1 MEARR
6 CAVAMKHLV
15 HADIVDC
22 MPIRQSLAF
31 VAIGGAALLV
41 LTGCTSAATAGPN
54 ASALA
59 AAQPSSTPTAAAGG
73 ALTTAGF
80 LQTLQ
85 SFGALSALTAA
96 NVDTFSNGLCDDLSN
111 ETSTPERLAS
121 VTGVEQ
127 TAKVQFDQAKEVLEL
142 VAAQYCPDQLGAIAA
157 VQNPG

>member
-1 MEARR
+1 
-6 CAVAMKHLV
+6 MKHLV

-31 VAIGGAALLV
+31 VAIGAAALL
-41 LTGCTSAATAGPN
+41 LTGCTSAATARPN
-54 ASALA
+54 GSASA

>member
-6 CAVAMKHLV
+6 CAVPMKPLV

-31 VAIGGAALLV
+31 IAIGAAALL
-41 LTGCTSAATAGPN
+41 LTGCASTATARPN
-54 ASALA
+54 ASASA